1 MELKYLHTFLTI
13 VSAGSFSRA
22 AERLSYTQ
30 SAITFQVAQLEDE
43 LGVKLFEKVG
53 RKMALTQAASALCPM
68 WRTCLPRWSG
78 CAALR
83 GSCPCA
89 GGTCAS
95 AWARRCCATGSRPSS
110 GSFTGA
116 RQRRGCFCAP

>member
-1 MELKYLHTFLTI
+1 MDLKYLHTFLTI

-53 RKMALTQAASALCPM
+53 RKWRSPRRASACALCGG
-68 WRTCLPRWSG
+68 RVCLDG
-78 CAALR
+78 AAALL
-83 GSCPCA
+83 
-89 GGTCAS
+89 
-95 AWARRCCATGSRPSS
+95 
-110 GSFTGA
+110 
-116 RQRRGCFCAP
+116 